1 MMNLEEICKTIPH
14 RYPMLLVDRVLE
26 IELHKSLKA
35 LKNVTATEIFFNG
48 HFPDHPIMPGVL
60 IVEALAQSLAILA
73 TKSSQ
78 SENDD
83 PNNKPLL
90 LLTGIDDTRFK
101 RMVIPGDQLILDV
114 EIISNKHQVLKGRG
128 IASVNGE
135 IACTTTLMSILR
147 QIKN

>member
-1 MMNLEEICKTIPH
+1 MMTLEEIRNTIPH
-14 RYPMLLVDRVLE
+14 RYPLLLVDRVLE
-26 IELHKSLKA
+26 IELNKSLRA

-48 HFPDHPIMPGVL
+48 HFPDHAIMPGVL

-73 TKSSQ
+73 TKSYQ
-78 SENDD
+78 EN
-83 PNNKPLL
+83 NNDLNNEPLF

-114 EIISNKHQVLKGRG
+114 ELISNKHKIFKGRG

-135 IACTTTLMSILR
+135 IACTTTLMSIYR
-147 QIKN
+147 KIEN